1 MINNERIEAIA
12 LKFIKWMGSIESVIL
27 HTILF
32 IAAFILY
39 FMGIKFDVIL
49 LTLTTIV
56 SLEAIYFS
64 IFIQMSLNIQA
75 KKINTMAQLQED
87 IQEDV
92 EEIQENVEEIQ
103 ENVEEIQENMEDIQE
118 DMEDIQK
125 DVEEIQK
132 DVEEINED
140 DDDDNEDEILLR
152 LEKSMNIM
160 MKEIKYL
167 KSQHQKLQ
175 QQKQK

>member
-103 ENVEEIQENMEDIQE
+103 ENMEDIQE

>member
-1 MINNERIEAIA
+1 MINNEKIEGIA

-27 HTILF
+27 HTVLF
-32 IAAFILY
+32 ILAFILY
-39 FMGIKFDVIL
+39 FAGIKFDVIL

-75 KKINTMAQLQED
+75 KKINSMAQLQED

-103 ENVEEIQENMEDIQE
+103 ENVE
-118 DMEDIQK
+118 DIQK
-125 DVEEIQK
+125 DIEEIQEENEEEEK
-132 DVEEINED
+132 DDEEI
-140 DDDDNEDEILLR
+140 LTR
-152 LEKSMNIM
+152 LEATMNELV
-160 MKEIKYL
+160 KEFQDL
-167 KSQHQKLQ
+167 KNK
-175 QQKQK
+175 KR